1 MKSHL
6 IPFLLFLAAPL
17 FLSAQEDPALLKT
30 RLGQLEAKRV
40 ASLKAMAEKRI
51 ELIRKDP
58 TLRKIHDKIIHEHRK
73 LALILDSKKE
83 IHAMNDELIKLDRE
97 IQDIMDKI
105 EKAEKEKTEKMKTAS
120 PAAADPGKG
129 K

>member
-1 MKSHL
+1 
-6 IPFLLFLAAPL
+6 
-17 FLSAQEDPALLKT
+17 
-30 RLGQLEAKRV
+30 
-40 ASLKAMAEKRI
+40 MAEKRI

-105 EKAEKEKTEKMKTAS
+105 EKAEKEKAGKMKTAS